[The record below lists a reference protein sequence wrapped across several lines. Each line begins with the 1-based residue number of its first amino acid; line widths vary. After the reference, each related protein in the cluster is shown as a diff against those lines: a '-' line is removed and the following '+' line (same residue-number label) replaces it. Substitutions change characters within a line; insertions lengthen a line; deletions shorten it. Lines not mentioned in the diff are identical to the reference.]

1 MYSVYALINTCKCM
15 CGYYYYTY
23 MNTSQFWVIHIAKL
37 SPDQSRSPPA
47 SCGGNSDFQGCRG
60 LQVSMKYLEY
70 FGIPDHHRVCC
81 RGCCFSSN
89 HRLFFADDV
98 FPCNIILFAWGCFF
112 ADSVC
117 PFKSSSLFLLIF
129 CIQTIIVFFA
139 EDVFS
144 FQTITIFGGGKWCC
158 VFSKGR
164 LPLR

>member
-112 ADSVC
+112 C
-117 PFKSSSLFLLIF
+117 RF
-129 CIQTIIVFFA
+129 CLSFQIIIVVFA
-139 EDVFS
+139 DFLHSNHHRVFCR
-144 FQTITIFGGGKWCC
+144 GC
-158 VFSKGR
+158 VFLSDHHHFWGWEVV
-164 LPLR
+164 LCVL